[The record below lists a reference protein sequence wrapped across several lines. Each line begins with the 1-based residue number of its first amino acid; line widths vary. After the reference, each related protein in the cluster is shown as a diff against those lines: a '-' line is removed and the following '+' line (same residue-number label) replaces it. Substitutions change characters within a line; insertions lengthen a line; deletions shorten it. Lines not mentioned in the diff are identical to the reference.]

1 MSVVGGRPYNLAVN
15 TFQRVFCLLIAL
27 LLFPAPSEAV
37 VSNPADDGG
46 IVQVFLVRHAEK
58 DTRVLKDPPLSPVGW
73 ERAQQL
79 SHVLGSSGVT
89 HLFSSD
95 YARTQMTL
103 TPLARSLGVPITIYN
118 VRKPEELVKKLRVL
132 PPGSV
137 AVVAGHSN
145 TTPGLY
151 QDLGG
156 AKPKGLDGR
165 GFLSEKAYDR
175 LFSVTLQVHGSSA
188 QFLSGFEQRYGAGT
202 ASKPKGDYLG
212 EALPTTGVR
221 LFAPGLI
228 STGLAERDLA
238 VSADGNTLFT
248 SVTNRGDA
256 TLIVVER
263 KDGVWGDPAIAPFSG
278 EYPELEPA
286 FDPRDGSLWF
296 ASKRPLPGET
306 EVGDYNLWKV
316 VRSESGWNEPTPI
329 EGLNGPGDEFYP
341 SISKDGLVVFTATR
355 EGGQGGEDLW
365 FATETAGVWEI
376 VNAGP
381 AINTA
386 GPEFN
391 SCLNPDGTKLLFSSL
406 RKGGAGGGDLYISE
420 LDAKGEWSA
429 ARALTRLNSPALDY
443 CPSFSSDGSLVW
455 FTSRRKA
462 SGGAPLDY
470 KDLRHRLQSNGNGLD
485 DIYWAPVEMLE
496 K

>member
-1 MSVVGGRPYNLAVN
+1 MKTTQHAFCFLLAL
-15 TFQRVFCLLIAL
+15 F
-27 LLFPAPSEAV
+27 LFPALSEAL
-37 VSNPADDGG
+37 VSNLAGDGG

-58 DTRVLKDPPLSPVGW
+58 DTRVPMDPPLSPVGW
-73 ERAQQL
+73 ERAQRL

-103 TPLARSLGVPITIYN
+103 TPLARSLGLPIALYN
-118 VRKPEELVKKLRVL
+118 VREPAKLVKKLRAL
-132 PPGSV
+132 PLGSV

-151 QDLGG
+151 QNLGG
-156 AKPKGLDGR
+156 SKPKGLDER

-175 LFSVTLQVHGSSA
+175 LFSVTLRVDGQATHFV
-188 QFLSGFEQRYGAGT
+188 SGYEQRYGET
-202 ASKPKGDYLG
+202 SSVERKGDYLG
-212 EALPTTGVR
+212 ETLPTTDVR
-221 LFAPGLI
+221 MFAPGWL
-228 STGLAERDLA
+228 STGLAERDFA
-238 VSADGNTLFT
+238 IGVDGDTIFT
-248 SVTNRGDA
+248 SITNRREA
-256 TLIVVER
+256 TMVMIER
-263 KDGVWGDPAIAPFSG
+263 KGGAWSAPAIAPFSG
-278 EYPELEPA
+278 KYPDLEPA

-306 EVGDYNLWKV
+306 EAGDYNLWRV
-316 VRSESGWNEPTPI
+316 SRGESGWREPAPI

-365 FATETAGVWEI
+365 FAIETAGVWEI

-381 AINTA
+381 SVNTT

-391 SCLNPDGTKLLFSSL
+391 ACLNPDGTKLLFSSV
-406 RKGGAGGGDLYISE
+406 RKGDEGGGDLYISE

-429 ARALTRLNSPALDY
+429 ARALIRLNSPALDY
-443 CPSFSSDGSLVW
+443 CPSFSPDGSLVW
-455 FTSRRKA
+455 FTSRRR
-462 SGGAPLDY
+462 SPSGAPLDY